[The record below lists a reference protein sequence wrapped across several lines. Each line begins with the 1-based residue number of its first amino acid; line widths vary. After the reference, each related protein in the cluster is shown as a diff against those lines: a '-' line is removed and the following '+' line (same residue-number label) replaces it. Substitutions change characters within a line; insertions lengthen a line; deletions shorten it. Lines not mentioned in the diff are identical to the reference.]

1 MSQRCY
7 RCCRSSGVVVGP
19 HDEVLEATA
28 TARTLG
34 LVRGS
39 RIAVPE
45 LLQLVRSVRREG
57 DGHIVDLQ
65 INRGARVASTY
76 LTARV
81 APLDESL
88 ILILADDQTAARRIE
103 ETRRD
108 FVANISHELKT
119 PIGAIS
125 LLAEAVEDAADD
137 PAAVRKFASRMG
149 IESARLADLVGQII
163 ELSRLQA
170 DNPLLHPEVVDIDE
184 VLSDAVDRRRM
195 DAERHRITLTVAGA
209 AGTRVLGSARQLGVA
224 VGNLVENAIVYSD
237 PGARVVVA
245 AHVQARS
252 DDDYVEITVSDNGI
266 GIPAAE
272 LDRIFERFYRV
283 DYARSRANGGTGLG
297 LAIVKHIAAIHGGD
311 VTVWS
316 QVGHGST
323 FTLKIPAH
331 LHEAAPA
338 VSEHATSTDRQR
350 PISRSPERQEINQM
364 TRVLVIEDE
373 ESYLEALSYMLSKEG
388 FEVIEARDGAA
399 GIAEFDRHGA
409 DIVLLDLMM
418 PGLPGTEVCR
428 QLRLRGAVP
437 VIMLTARDT
446 EVDKVVGL
454 ELGADDYVTKP
465 FSHRELVARIRAV
478 LRRGQD
484 TELVPDVIEAAG
496 VRMDVERHEVSVN
509 GERITLALKEF
520 ELLEMLLRNAGRVM
534 TRGQLIDRIWGADY
548 VGDTK
553 TLDVHVKR
561 LRTKLE
567 PDPAN
572 PRYLSPSEA
581 LATSSRAE
589 VSSRTV
595 SSQLGIWL
603 RSADLRR
610 WMRRRRLS
618 VAY

>member
-1 MSQRCY
+1 VNPFWVAIVALVVGLGIGVVLTWVAVRVRREEPGPTFDVAEPVVPVGVAEVLSVLP
-7 RCCRSSGVVVGP
+7 SSGVVVGP

-45 LLQLVRSVRREG
+45 LLELVRSVRRGG
-57 DGHIVDLQ
+57 DGRMVDLQ
-65 INRGARVASTY
+65 ITRGLRVASTY

-88 ILILADDQTAARRIE
+88 ILILADDLTAARRIE

-137 PAAVRKFASRMG
+137 PASVRKFAGRMG
-149 IESARLADLVGQII
+149 IESARLTDLVSQII

-170 DNPLLHPEVVDIDE
+170 DNPLVHPEVVDIDE

-195 DAERHRITLTVAGA
+195 DAERKRINLTVAGI
-209 AGTRVLGSARQLGVA
+209 AGTQVLGSARQLGVA
-224 VGNLVENAIVYSD
+224 VGNLVDNAMVYSD

-311 VTVWS
+311 VSVWS

-331 LHEAAPA
+331 QHDVAPA
-338 VSEHATSTDRQR
+338 VAENAAASTHGQPDQ
-350 PISRSPERQEINQM
+350 PTPERQEINQ
-364 TRVLVIEDE
+364 
-373 ESYLEALSYMLSKEG
+373 
-388 FEVIEARDGAA
+388 
-399 GIAEFDRHGA
+399 
-409 DIVLLDLMM
+409 
-418 PGLPGTEVCR
+418 
-428 QLRLRGAVP
+428 
-437 VIMLTARDT
+437 
-446 EVDKVVGL
+446 
-454 ELGADDYVTKP
+454 
-465 FSHRELVARIRAV
+465 
-478 LRRGQD
+478 
-484 TELVPDVIEAAG
+484 
-496 VRMDVERHEVSVN
+496 
-509 GERITLALKEF
+509 
-520 ELLEMLLRNAGRVM
+520 
-534 TRGQLIDRIWGADY
+534 
-548 VGDTK
+548 
-553 TLDVHVKR
+553 
-561 LRTKLE
+561 
-567 PDPAN
+567 
-572 PRYLSPSEA
+572 
-581 LATSSRAE
+581 
-589 VSSRTV
+589 
-595 SSQLGIWL
+595 
-603 RSADLRR
+603 
-610 WMRRRRLS
+610 
-618 VAY
+618 

>member
-1 MSQRCY
+1 VNPFWVAIVALVVGLGIGVVLTWVAVRVRREEPGPTFDVAEPVVPVGVAEVLSVLP
-7 RCCRSSGVVVGP
+7 SSGVVVGP

-45 LLQLVRSVRREG
+45 LLELVRSVRRGG
-57 DGHIVDLQ
+57 DGRMIDLQ
-65 INRGARVASTY
+65 INRGLRVASTY

-88 ILILADDQTAARRIE
+88 ILILADDSTAARRIE

-149 IESARLADLVGQII
+149 IESARLTDLVSQII

-170 DNPLLHPEVVDIDE
+170 DNPLVHPEVVDIDE

-195 DAERHRITLTVAGA
+195 DAERKRINLTVAGI
-209 AGTRVLGSARQLGVA
+209 AGTQVLGSARQLGVA
-224 VGNLVENAIVYSD
+224 VGNLVDNAIVYSD

-311 VTVWS
+311 VSVWS

-331 LHEAAPA
+331 LHDVAPA
-338 VSEHATSTDRQR
+338 IAENAAASTNGQPDQ
-350 PISRSPERQEINQM
+350 PMPERQEINQ
-364 TRVLVIEDE
+364 
-373 ESYLEALSYMLSKEG
+373 
-388 FEVIEARDGAA
+388 
-399 GIAEFDRHGA
+399 
-409 DIVLLDLMM
+409 
-418 PGLPGTEVCR
+418 
-428 QLRLRGAVP
+428 
-437 VIMLTARDT
+437 
-446 EVDKVVGL
+446 
-454 ELGADDYVTKP
+454 
-465 FSHRELVARIRAV
+465 
-478 LRRGQD
+478 
-484 TELVPDVIEAAG
+484 
-496 VRMDVERHEVSVN
+496 
-509 GERITLALKEF
+509 
-520 ELLEMLLRNAGRVM
+520 
-534 TRGQLIDRIWGADY
+534 
-548 VGDTK
+548 
-553 TLDVHVKR
+553 
-561 LRTKLE
+561 
-567 PDPAN
+567 
-572 PRYLSPSEA
+572 
-581 LATSSRAE
+581 
-589 VSSRTV
+589 
-595 SSQLGIWL
+595 
-603 RSADLRR
+603 
-610 WMRRRRLS
+610 
-618 VAY
+618 